1 MLLYLFV
8 WIKIKMQNTFNLIFV
23 FYHFFSSE
31 QQKHTHTGWQTH
43 KFKYCMPTSRE
54 AAFRKASGD
63 GLIDPLAKMGDIPP
77 TSISIKPLRL
87 EAFQDLLLFL
97 FRGEPR
103 KIYRQLMVSGRKAL
117 LEYIK
122 STYWRR
128 ESLPC
133 ELGCF
138 CFKLNVSEKDGRDHV
153 WRLETKGGKEEN
165 SEKVETGQMIDCSKS
180 RKINCCFAAASCVV
194 AFKQK
199 LISATLTGFL
209 WRCNLFWSQ
218 LGQKCKKSKL
228 WINITVSSKKLWNF
242 LITTSS
248 AALGDAGQTTGS
260 NLCFGVAPGAS
271 EHKSQASD

>member
-1 MLLYLFV
+1 MLWTKFFI
-8 WIKIKMQNTFNLIFV
+8 WIKVKIQINLTIYLYSPIF
-23 FYHFFSSE
+23 FCWTAE
-31 QQKHTHTGWQTH
+31 THILGDRQTH
-43 KFKYCMPTSRE
+43 KFTYCMPTSRE

-103 KIYRQLMVSGRKAL
+103 KIHRQLMVSGRKAL

-138 CFKLNVSEKDGRDHV
+138 CFKLSVSEKDGRDHV
-153 WRLETKGGKEEN
+153 WRLGKKLDRKEI
-165 SEKVETGQMIDCSKS
+165 KRRFTGQMIDCYKS
-180 RKINCCFAAASCVV
+180 SFFFFFYTFPTASFVV
-194 AFKQK
+194 AFKQTFNNSC
-199 LISATLTGFL
+199 LN
-209 WRCNLFWSQ
+209 RLFAMLQ
-218 LGQKCKKSKL
+218 FVPLPVGTKRKKSK
-228 WINITVSSKKLWNF
+228 IVN
-242 LITTSS
+242 
-248 AALGDAGQTTGS
+248 
-260 NLCFGVAPGAS
+260 
-271 EHKSQASD
+271 

>member
-1 MLLYLFV
+1 
-8 WIKIKMQNTFNLIFV
+8 
-23 FYHFFSSE
+23 
-31 QQKHTHTGWQTH
+31 
-43 KFKYCMPTSRE
+43 MPTSRE

-103 KIYRQLMVSGRKAL
+103 KIHRQLMVSGRKAL

-138 CFKLNVSEKDGRDHV
+138 CFKLSVSEKDGRDHV
-153 WRLETKGGKEEN
+153 WRLGKKLDRK
-165 SEKVETGQMIDCSKS
+165 EKKRRFTGQMIDRYKS
-180 RKINCCFAAASCVV
+180 RF
-194 AFKQK
+194 FFFF
-199 LISATLTGFL
+199 TLFP
-209 WRCNLFWSQ
+209 Q
-218 LGQKCKKSKL
+218 LVLLLHLSKR
-228 WINITVSSKKLWNF
+228 
-242 LITTSS
+242 LIT
-248 AALGDAGQTTGS
+248 AA
-260 NLCFGVAPGAS
+260 
-271 EHKSQASD
+271 

>member
-1 MLLYLFV
+1 MLRSIVFI
-8 WIKIKMQNTFNLIFV
+8 WIKVKIQIHLTLNLYSPF
-23 FYHFFSSE
+23 FFSFWTAE
-31 QQKHTHTGWQTH
+31 THMLGDRQTH
-43 KFKYCMPTSRE
+43 KFTYRMPTSRE

-138 CFKLNVSEKDGRDHV
+138 CFKLSVSEEDGRDHV
-153 WRLETKGGKEEN
+153 WRLGDE
-165 SEKVETGQMIDCSKS
+165 S
-180 RKINCCFAAASCVV
+180 
-194 AFKQK
+194 
-199 LISATLTGFL
+199 
-209 WRCNLFWSQ
+209 
-218 LGQKCKKSKL
+218 
-228 WINITVSSKKLWNF
+228 WIGWK
-242 LITTSS
+242 
-248 AALGDAGQTTGS
+248 
-260 NLCFGVAPGAS
+260 
-271 EHKSQASD
+271 